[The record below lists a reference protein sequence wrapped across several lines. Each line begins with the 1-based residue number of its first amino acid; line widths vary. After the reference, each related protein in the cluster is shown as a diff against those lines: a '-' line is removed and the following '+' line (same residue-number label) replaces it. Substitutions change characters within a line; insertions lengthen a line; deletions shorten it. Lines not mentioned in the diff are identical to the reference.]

1 MQETQVRSLGWE
13 DPLEEEMATHSSILA
28 GEFHG
33 QKGLPGTVHGVS
45 QSRTRLSASGPKVL
59 EEGKE
64 TSVLLTYSF
73 TCSLSRCVPSAN
85 KAPTIA
91 WDAGLQT
98 CLRWGS
104 WALREKTGQKLGP
117 VKRQNWRRAE
127 YGEGPQPFLSSFPRD
142 RVTGQSSVTGGQ
154 GHGPNG
160 VPQ

>member
-1 MQETQVRSLGWE
+1 
-13 DPLEEEMATHSSILA
+13 MATHSSILA

-91 WDAGLQT
+91 
-98 CLRWGS
+98 
-104 WALREKTGQKLGP
+104 
-117 VKRQNWRRAE
+117 
-127 YGEGPQPFLSSFPRD
+127 
-142 RVTGQSSVTGGQ
+142 
-154 GHGPNG
+154 
-160 VPQ
+160 